1 MYDPEAIFQDA
12 DIEMAEYAAEDA
24 QGARMQAKGVCLHR
38 SSVGKS
44 YEGQAFYP
52 EQLTMKV
59 GEVTCT
65 DGCGRVFADDDD
77 WDHAMQCALWN
88 GE

>member
-1 MYDPEAIFQDA
+1 MYDPEAIIQDA
-12 DIEMAEYAAEDA
+12 DIQMAEYAAEA
-24 QGARMQAKGVCLHR
+24 RQGEAMRAKGVCLH
-38 SSVGKS
+38 SSAVGKS

-52 EQLTMKV
+52 EQETMTV
-59 GEVTCT
+59 GQVACT

-77 WDHAMQCALWN
+77 WNDAMQAALWC